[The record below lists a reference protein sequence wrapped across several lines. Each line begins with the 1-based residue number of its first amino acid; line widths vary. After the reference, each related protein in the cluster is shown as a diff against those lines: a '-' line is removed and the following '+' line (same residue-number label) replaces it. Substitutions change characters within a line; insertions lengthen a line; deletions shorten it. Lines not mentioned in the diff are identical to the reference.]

1 MTALLSCSNSNNVNS
16 TSINSEEEQVVN
28 YSKLIKV
35 TVIETGIDYHKWDY
49 SGKIVI
55 RLSVKNISNK
65 NIDNNLDFKYR
76 IIENGLIIDEAS
88 KTLQYRHLPP
98 WNSGTAKLEI
108 LQSSIFKDIMNR
120 NFSAEIYDDNNNLL
134 WKGEIKKQIIDTL
147 L

>member
-1 MTALLSCSNSNNVNS
+1 MDRSL
-16 TSINSEEEQVVN
+16 
-28 YSKLIKV
+28 
-35 TVIETGIDYHKWDY
+35 TVIAPKSFYGI
-49 SGKIVI
+49 GVC
-55 RLSVKNISNK
+55 ISYTINP
-65 NIDNNLDFKYR
+65 FPYR

-98 WNSGTAKLEI
+98 WNSGIAKLEI